1 MSNTSNTKKTNKSTP
16 KNNTTKKTTSN
27 KKKTNTS
34 KTKPKKIEKEVLA
47 KEEKKEMDNSFLEEK
62 KEPIPLEVPT
72 KKKRKKHI
80 LVRLFLIIL
89 LALALFSFT
98 ITMLDKSSSIFNL
111 MTELLLTIFTIL
123 FVGVGFSYGRRNH
136 FIVFLSG
143 ILLIAYFLLGINN
156 KYSFISNPISSIED
170 FSGKDLTYVMKWAS
184 KNNITV
190 HQEYEYSDMI
200 DEYKVIS
207 QDKISGTDL
216 KDVKELTVSVSEGPN
231 PSKEVIVPSM
241 ITWSTDRV
249 LKFVEEN
256 YLSNVVVEFVESD
269 KAKDTVIE
277 QSSSGT
283 LSRDDE
289 LKLTFSYGEE
299 LGFEEVNL
307 IDFTN
312 KSKFEVEFYMKQHQL
327 NYEFTDD
334 FSNKIKKG
342 FATKQ
347 SIKPGEIVKIND
359 ETIKITISKG
369 PKIKV
374 PDLTKYSLTEL
385 TEWAIKNKLKLNFL
399 DQYDDSVKENG
410 IISTSAKKGDILEQ
424 GSVLEVIISR
434 GTLKMPKLKNIEAF
448 YEWAN
453 KYNIDYEEVH
463 EFSDTIPQGEV
474 ISYSY
479 KTGETIKNKDT
490 IIVKISDGVKKE
502 VPNLKGL
509 TKSEAISKLEKA
521 GLNYNFIYKNSNEKK
536 DKVLSQS
543 ISAGS
548 EISKGT
554 TITITLSNGKGDDDE
569 EETPKSNK
577 SSNKTDNNSN
587 NNNNNNNPPKEE
599 EVQPRVEPTCNSCT
613 IRGSMISSA
622 INGAQTC
629 SEAASRIKSNLQ
641 NACNGL
647 KVNVTCKKADGYDN
661 LDIISGFTGGTTDS
675 CSTVSIVIAEN

>member
-1 MSNTSNTKKTNKSTP
+1 MSNTSNTKKANTKSTT
-16 KNNTTKKTTSN
+16 KKNTTKKTTN
-27 KKKTNTS
+27 AKKKTT
-34 KTKPKKIEKEVLA
+34 TKPKKVEKEEII
-47 KEEKKEMDNSFLEEK
+47 KEEKKKMDNSFLEEK
-62 KEPIPLEVPT
+62 KEDIPLEVPI

-80 LVRLFLIIL
+80 FVRLFLIIL
-89 LALALFSFT
+89 LGLALFSFT
-98 ITMLDKSSSIFNL
+98 ITMLDKSSSIFSL
-111 MTELLLTIFTIL
+111 MTELLLTMFTIL
-123 FVGVGFSYGRRNH
+123 FVGVGFSYGRKNH
-136 FIVFLSG
+136 FIIFLSG
-143 ILLIAYFLLGINN
+143 ILLIGYFLLGINN
-156 KYSFISNPISSIED
+156 KYSLISNPISSIED

-184 KNNITV
+184 KNNIIV

-207 QDKISGTDL
+207 QDKTSGTDL

-256 YLSNVVVEFVESD
+256 HLSNVIVEFVESD
-269 KAKDTVIE
+269 KEKDTVIE
-277 QSSSGT
+277 QNSSGT

-327 NYEFTDD
+327 NYEFNDD
-334 FSNKIKKG
+334 FSSKIKKG
-342 FATKQ
+342 NATKQ
-347 SIKPGEIVKIND
+347 SVKPGEVVKIND
-359 ETIKITISKG
+359 EVIKVTISKG

-374 PDLTKYSLTEL
+374 PELNNYSLTEL

-410 IISTSAKKGDILEQ
+410 IVSVSAKKGDILEQ
-424 GSVLEVIISR
+424 GSVLEVTISR
-434 GTLKMPKLKNIEAF
+434 GSLKMPKFKNLEAF

-463 EFSDTIPQGEV
+463 EFSDTVSQGEV

-509 TKSEAISKLEKA
+509 TKSEAIAKLEKI
-521 GLNYNFIYKNSNEKK
+521 GLNYNFIYKNSSEKK

-543 ISAGS
+543 ISSGS
-548 EISKGT
+548 EVSKGT
-554 TITITLSNGKGDDDE
+554 TITISLSNGKGDDDE
-569 EETPKSNK
+569 DTPKTSEKPKNK
-577 SSNKTDNNSN
+577 DNSNSN
-587 NNNNNNNPPKEE
+587 NNNNQPKEE

-613 IRGSMISSA
+613 IRASMISSA

-629 SEAASRIKSNLQ
+629 NEAASRIKSNLQ

-647 KVNVTCKKADGYDN
+647 KVNVTCKEADGYSP

-675 CSTVSIVIAEN
+675 CSTVSIVIAE

>member
-1 MSNTSNTKKTNKSTP
+1 MSNTSNTKKGNQKSTP
-16 KNNTTKKTTSN
+16 KKSSTTKKKTSS
-27 KKKTNTS
+27 S
-34 KTKPKKIEKEVLA
+34 KAKPKQVKKVIA
-47 KEEKKEMDNSFLEEK
+47 EEKKEMDQSFLEEK

-72 KKKRKKHI
+72 TKKKRKHL
-80 LVRLFLIIL
+80 LVRFFLIIL
-89 LALALFSFT
+89 LVLSLFSFV
-98 ITMLDKSSSIFNL
+98 ITMMDKSSSLFTL
-111 MTELLLTIFTIL
+111 LTGLLLTLFTIL

-136 FIVFLSG
+136 FVIFLSG
-143 ILLIAYFLLGINN
+143 IVLIAYFLLGINN

-184 KNNITV
+184 KNKITV

-207 QDKISGTDL
+207 QDKTMGTDL
-216 KDVKELTVSVSEGPN
+216 KDVKEITVSVSEGPN

-249 LKFVEEN
+249 IQFVEDN
-256 YLSNVVVEFVESD
+256 YLSNVIVEFVESD
-269 KAKDTVIE
+269 KEKDTVIE

-299 LGFEEVNL
+299 LGFEEVTL
-307 IDFTN
+307 IDFKK
-312 KSKFEVEFYMKQHQL
+312 KSKFAVEFYMKQHQL
-327 NYEFTDD
+327 KYEFTDD
-334 FSNKIKKG
+334 FSSSIKKG

-347 SIKPGEIVKIND
+347 SIKPGEVVKIND
-359 ETIKITISKG
+359 EVIKVTISKG

-374 PDLTKYSLTEL
+374 PELKKYSLTEL

-399 DQYDDSVKENG
+399 DQYDDSIKENG
-410 IISTSAKKGDILEQ
+410 IISVSAKKGDILEQ
-424 GSVLEVIISR
+424 GAVLEVMISR
-434 GTLKMPKLKNIEAF
+434 GSLKMPKFKNIEAF

-463 EFSDTIPQGEV
+463 EFSDTIAQGEV

-479 KTGETIKNKDT
+479 KAGETIKNKDT
-490 IIVKISDGVKKE
+490 IIVKISDGAKKE

-521 GLNYNFIYKNSNEKK
+521 GLHYNFVYKNSSEKK

-548 EISKGT
+548 EVSKGS
-554 TITITLSNGKGDDDE
+554 TITVTLSNGKGDE
-569 EETPKSNK
+569 EETPKSQEK
-577 SSNKTDNNSN
+577 QSRKIDD
-587 NNNNNNNPPKEE
+587 NNNNPTPPREE
-599 EVQPRVEPTCNSCT
+599 DVQPPVEPTCNSCT
-613 IRGSMISSA
+613 IRASMISSA

-629 SEAASRIKSNLQ
+629 REAASRIKSNLQ

-647 KVNVTCKKADGYDN
+647 TVNVTCKKADGYDN

-675 CSTVSIVIAEN
+675 CSTVSLVIAEQN